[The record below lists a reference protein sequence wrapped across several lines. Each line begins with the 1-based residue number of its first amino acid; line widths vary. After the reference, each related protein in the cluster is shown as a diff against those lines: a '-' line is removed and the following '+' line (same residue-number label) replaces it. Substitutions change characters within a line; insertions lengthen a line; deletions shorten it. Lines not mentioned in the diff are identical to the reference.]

1 MYDSRNNCNAVI
13 ETRTNTLI
21 KGCKN
26 TVIPNGVRKIVGD
39 AFSTSDIR
47 SIVIP
52 STVTDIEPNAF
63 CFCTNLKSIKVHP
76 SNPVY
81 DSRNNCNAIIETS
94 TNTLVMG
101 FPTTVIPNTVTRIGD
116 GAFGGSSIT
125 HITIPNSVKSL
136 GENVFYECYDLKTIT
151 LPRHLDFNLEE
162 QGLPDT
168 VRIIWR

>member
-1 MYDSRNNCNAVI
+1 
-13 ETRTNTLI
+13 
-21 KGCKN
+21 
-26 TVIPNGVRKIVGD
+26 
-39 AFSTSDIR
+39 
-47 SIVIP
+47 
-52 STVTDIEPNAF
+52 
-63 CFCTNLKSIKVHP
+63 
-76 SNPVY
+76 
-81 DSRNNCNAIIETS
+81 
-94 TNTLVMG
+94 MG

-136 GENVFYECYDLKTIT
+136 GENVFYECYDLETIT